1 MVGQHDFY
9 ILSPRQK
16 ISKLWKNVDF
26 PHEKSQKHVPLLFI
40 YHILRICKQKRH
52 MQPPIEFIFGFL
64 VICLPV
70 MWMFMWRGDMDKF
83 GSHGVN
89 LDTSWSNIN
98 SGIAMVLIQ
107 TTHLFGFKPLVW
119 NHTSAWWGDMAKI
132 NIPLNNQKKCWE
144 VAQYF
149 FVSMLVIIN
158 RIRPKKSWFIHSK
171 KSF

>member
-1 MVGQHDFY
+1 
-9 ILSPRQK
+9 
-16 ISKLWKNVDF
+16 
-26 PHEKSQKHVPLLFI
+26 
-40 YHILRICKQKRH
+40 
-52 MQPPIEFIFGFL
+52 MQPPNEFIFGFL
-64 VICLPV
+64 VICPPSQKSLL
-70 MWMFMWRGDMDKF
+70 WMYMWRGDMDKF
-83 GSHGVN
+83 GGHGVN

-171 KSF
+171 KVFKNIPPSCNLWVPMVYLWCKK